1 MVRILLIEDDDTI
14 AFGIRTAL
22 ERKGYQVT
30 SGPGMAEG
38 KRLFSGGISLILLD
52 LNLPDGSGYEFCKW
66 VKERRDTP
74 VIFLTVRDDVQDIT
88 RGLDM
93 GADDYITKPFSIP
106 VLESRIR
113 AVLRRAAK
121 TESSGAGR
129 TEGMILYCG
138 NIQIDKKSRRV
149 SMG

>member
-52 LNLPDGSGYEFCKW
+52 LNLPDGSGYEFCRW
-66 VKERRDTP
+66 VKERRDTDSLC
-74 VIFLTVRDDVQDIT
+74 IQ
-88 RGLDM
+88 
-93 GADDYITKPFSIP
+93 
-106 VLESRIR
+106 
-113 AVLRRAAK
+113 AVPSLAAWIQK
-121 TESSGAGR
+121 RKEEAAYSASGEAFAAF
-129 TEGMILYCG
+129 
-138 NIQIDKKSRRV
+138 
-149 SMG
+149 